1 MRKQIV
7 TLCSITLL
15 AGCLG
20 TDPEPQQDAGASSSF
35 LSPEESS
42 SEYFSSDIEEQPES
56 SSERESSSSISS
68 QNNSSSAVKTPPESS
83 SALESSSELSSGSS
97 SDTIISESSSST
109 LSSSSEIETPTT
121 FELNIMSFNV
131 RTGDANDGYP
141 NDWNSRKGRCQK
153 VIELHKPDIIGLQ
166 EPSDY
171 QVDDLIALTGY
182 KLASA
187 KGTGILYNNAV
198 VSVIET
204 GEFHYTNT
212 PDDANNQTLVWGQQ
226 WFRTCVWALFEH
238 TETQQQVY
246 VYNNHWS
253 YVGSSWMNSATL
265 LDSRI
270 AQRSNQ
276 DVPFIVTGDLNV
288 DEYDASIKYLTQQG
302 DVQMTDTFRDIW
314 PNRNDVKGF
323 HGFGGGFEGAKID
336 FVLVGGGEYTT
347 LDADIY
353 HDQIDGGWPTDHFPI
368 WGKVRFK

>member
-1 MRKQIV
+1 MKKQM
-7 TLCSITLL
+7 TALL
-15 AGCLG
+15 SVVFIAGCLG
-20 TDPEPQQDAGASSSF
+20 TDPVKPNNTDISSDESTA
-35 LSPEESS
+35 ESS
-42 SEYFSSDIEEQPES
+42 SETEQESAYSSEPESISSSLSSATTELPES
-56 SSERESSSSISS
+56 SSDVESS
-68 QNNSSSAVKTPPESS
+68 
-83 SALESSSELSSGSS
+83 
-97 SDTIISESSSST
+97 SESSSSSIIMESSSAEPN
-109 LSSSSEIETPTT
+109 SSSSEPSSSSEDLTPPP
-121 FELNIMSFNV
+121 FELTIMSFNV

-153 VIELHKPDIIGLQ
+153 VITLYTPDIIGLQ
-166 EPSDY
+166 EPSGY

-187 KGTGILYNNAV
+187 KGTGIIYNDAV

-212 PDDANNQTLVWGQQ
+212 PDDPNNQALVWGQH

-238 TETQQQVY
+238 NETQRQVY

-265 LDSRI
+265 LDARI
-270 AQRSNQ
+270 AQRTQQ

-302 DVQMTDTFRDIW
+302 DVTMTDTFRDIW

-336 FVLVGGGEYTT
+336 FVLVGGGEYVT
-347 LDADIY
+347 LEADIY
-353 HDQIDGGWPTDHFPI
+353 HEQIDGGWPTDHYPI
-368 WGKVRFK
+368 WGKVQFK